1 MSIAA
6 ILIIIAVILAFLHAV
21 LWQFVA
27 TYRNPAMLHAGVIIG
42 FVGTLLLALGVGS

>member
-6 ILIIIAVILAFLHAV
+6 ILIIIGLVLAFLHAV

-27 TYRNPAMLHAGVIIG
+27 SYRNPALFHVAVIIG